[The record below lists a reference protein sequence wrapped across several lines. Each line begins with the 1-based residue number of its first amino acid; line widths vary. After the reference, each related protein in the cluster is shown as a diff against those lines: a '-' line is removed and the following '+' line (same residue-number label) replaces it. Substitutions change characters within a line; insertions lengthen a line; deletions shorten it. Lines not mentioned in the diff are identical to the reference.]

1 MIDSK
6 NLIEIIIV
14 KRYLRDI
21 GEIDGKQREIKNG
34 PVLSRR
40 YEDERLPFSLE
51 LNPDGN
57 EIANGAGVRHRL
69 QPNAAEMGSERSISI
84 HPSSPSKST
93 SVPAA
98 AVATV
103 CHTRSPTHPPESTHN
118 YETTFD
124 LDGNVETASLTSSR
138 DGNR

>member
-6 NLIEIIIV
+6 NLIEITCKV
-14 KRYLRDI
+14 HLRDI
-21 GEIDGKQREIKNG
+21 GEINEKQREINERWFD
-34 PVLSRR
+34 LSRR

>member
-1 MIDSK
+1 MTNC
-6 NLIEIIIV
+6 NL
-14 KRYLRDI
+14 
-21 GEIDGKQREIKNG
+21 QRETYNLRNING
-34 PVLSRR
+34 TNDGPWEAIVTTCNTHGLIRR

-51 LNPDGN
+51 LNPDGS
-57 EIANGAGVRHRL
+57 EIPNGAGVRHRL
-69 QPNAAEMGSERSISI
+69 QPNVTEVGSERPIPI

-103 CHTRSPTHPPESTHN
+103 CHTRSPTHAPESTHN